1 MTLPTH
7 LSTTFED
14 IVLFWQQGGVLDRI
28 PVSSLGI
35 LVLVTLVVLV
45 LVDSEVSRLSDND
58 LERGCSCE
66 EAGSGPDSGE
76 HSERCAVAG
85 PRRQRYRRRLRYR
98 SRSISKLCGSSGPGR
113 QLRRRRHARDRSHP
127 CERCECV
134 QNGHAPAAKVDSK
147 PPASRNL
154 HDLIGL

>member
-28 PVSSLGI
+28 QSPVWGFSS
-35 LVLVTLVVLV
+35 LVTLVVLV

-85 PRRQRYRRRLRYR
+85 AEKAALPSSPSL
-98 SRSISKLCGSSGPGR
+98 SIP
-113 QLRRRRHARDRSHP
+113 QHFEA
-127 CERCECV
+127 V
-134 QNGHAPAAKVDSK
+134 W
-147 PPASRNL
+147 
-154 HDLIGL
+154 